1 MSDAVLSAITAKFSD
16 KVVSTHSQFGD
27 ATATVDRSVIR
38 DVATFLKTDKKM
50 AFDMPIDVTAV
61 DYLEYPDHEGP
72 RFEVVYHF
80 YSTTKNHR
88 VRLKVGV
95 DEGDLSVP
103 SIRPVYR
110 GVEWFEREVWDMFGI
125 RFEDHP
131 DLRRILMYEEF
142 VGHPLRKDYPLRGYQ
157 PLLPIA
163 RLDPDNED
171 PKLLKQDLNPEVPA
185 NKELA

>member
-1 MSDAVLSAITAKFSD
+1 MSEAVLSAIKAKFGD
-16 KVVSTHSQFGD
+16 QVLATHTQFGD
-27 ATATVDRSVIR
+27 ATATLDKAAMR
-38 DVATFLKTDKKM
+38 DAATFLKHDPKM

-61 DYLEYPDHEGP
+61 DYLEYPDHDGP

-80 YSTTKNHR
+80 YSTKLNHR

-95 DEGDLSVP
+95 DMEELSVP
-103 SIRPVYR
+103 SLRPVYR

-125 RFEDHP
+125 KFEQHP

-157 PLLPIA
+157 PLVPIA

-171 PKLLKQDLNPEVPA
+171 PKLMSQDLNPDVPV
-185 NKELA
+185 EEEHV